1 MCASLI
7 PQLIYLGSLHYLLF
21 QFRFFLLF
29 LTIIT
34 TVNKDIS
41 SYNKNQTAEDQV
53 ICKLLSSIIADH
65 LSESEAKI
73 WHGHPVWFINGN
85 PIVGYSRQKAGL
97 RLMFW
102 SGAEFGDE
110 RLRPGT
116 GKFKDAS
123 IFYSTSDQID
133 KGLLKDW
140 LDLARDIQYDYKNI
154 VKRKGKLLK
163 LDTRAAE

>member
-1 MCASLI
+1 M
-7 PQLIYLGSLHYLLF
+7 LF